1 MLYNL
6 HSTKSKPS
14 SQDKGSYSAKFFKK
28 LSTDENEKNLLNYA
42 DRQLKMPQSTR
53 NIISLTAHQDDHKTA
68 KQEAFTK
75 PFSRKKPQSNFI
87 NLSKPQSKINP
98 SPHTHEPHSSQK
110 DSAKTLRKESSVR
123 NLKLT
128 TSTSAEFPYILA
140 KSVSQT
146 TLNRKMD
153 DHKIKLLEKIGAR
166 KKQTTPDKPLSINQF
181 RLGKKLGSGRFGNV
195 YLAEEK
201 STRTIWAL
209 KVMNKQKIRDADMV
223 DQVFWEIKLQI
234 YMNHP
239 NILKLYGFFDDAKN
253 IYLIL

>member
-1 MLYNL
+1 
-6 HSTKSKPS
+6 
-14 SQDKGSYSAKFFKK
+14 
-28 LSTDENEKNLLNYA
+28 
-42 DRQLKMPQSTR
+42 
-53 NIISLTAHQDDHKTA
+53 
-68 KQEAFTK
+68 
-75 PFSRKKPQSNFI
+75 
-87 NLSKPQSKINP
+87 
-98 SPHTHEPHSSQK
+98 
-110 DSAKTLRKESSVR
+110 
-123 NLKLT
+123 
-128 TSTSAEFPYILA
+128 
-140 KSVSQT
+140 
-146 TLNRKMD
+146 MD
-153 DHKIKLLEKIGAR
+153 DHKLKLLEKIGAK
-166 KKQTTPDKPLSINQF
+166 KKQTTADKPLSINQF

>member
-28 LSTDENEKNLLNYA
+28 LSTDENEKNLLNFA

-53 NIISLTAHQDDHKTA
+53 NIISLTAHQDDHKIG

-128 TSTSAEFPYILA
+128 TSTS
-140 KSVSQT
+140 T
-146 TLNRKMD
+146 
-153 DHKIKLLEKIGAR
+153 
-166 KKQTTPDKPLSINQF
+166 
-181 RLGKKLGSGRFGNV
+181 
-195 YLAEEK
+195 
-201 STRTIWAL
+201 
-209 KVMNKQKIRDADMV
+209 
-223 DQVFWEIKLQI
+223 
-234 YMNHP
+234 
-239 NILKLYGFFDDAKN
+239 
-253 IYLIL
+253 